1 VAVALTEK
9 AMPNGVGARVNLA
22 SGSLFAEFALF
33 GEDASRILISCDP
46 GQVARIKQ
54 LAETFGVS
62 AEIIGETVPEK
73 LEISLDG
80 KVVISAAV
88 SDLSVA
94 YENALES
101 ALRTDPELVAVD

>member
-1 VAVALTEK
+1 
-9 AMPNGVGARVNLA
+9 
-22 SGSLFAEFALF
+22 
-33 GEDASRILISCDP
+33 
-46 GQVARIKQ
+46 
-54 LAETFGVS
+54 VS

-80 KVVISAAV
+80 KVVIAAAV

-101 ALRTDPELVAVD
+101 ALRTDPELVGAD